1 MTLYWHAMKCSNK
14 NACAADCQAR
24 VVVQLSN
31 WLEQGISIALQNS
44 NVPANLTDKLSSLIS
59 NELDAC
65 VACEIICNEMAANKA
80 ANVAAQSPKG
90 RVFDRAMVH
99 MLELFYASVLAR
111 SSNAEQL
118 MKAAPEFFNIVPRG
132 ECLDLFLQMI
142 KRQCI
147 GDSEVDSYTERLE
160 TILQPYTSQG
170 QVSWERVYTD
180 GDFATFLFDL
190 FGVIFNHMKSGEY
203 PVPALNNS
211 LAAKHSPQRINK
223 LLKHMLAVWQLQ
235 QEQEI

>member
-1 MTLYWHAMKCSNK
+1 MKCSNK
-14 NACAADCQAR
+14 HSCAKDCDAK
-24 VVVQLSN
+24 VAVQLSS
-31 WLEQGISIALQNS
+31 WLEQGISIALKNS
-44 NVPANLTDKLSSLIS
+44 NVPADLTDKLSQLIS

-65 VACEIICNEMAANKA
+65 QACEIVLQQVATDKA
-80 ANVAAQSPKG
+80 ANIATQRPKG

-111 SSNAEQL
+111 SKNGDKL
-118 MKAAPEFFNIVPRG
+118 MRAAPDFFNIVPRG

-147 GDSEVDSYTERLE
+147 GQSEVTIYTQRLESILRPYTE
-160 TILQPYTSQG
+160 QG
-170 QVSWERVYTD
+170 RVSWEQVYLD

-190 FGVIFNHMKSGEY
+190 FGLIFTHMKAGEY

-211 LAAKHSPQRINK
+211 LAAKHSPQRINN

-235 QEQEI
+235 QQQDQTQ